1 MEKQKRYIRKYAIDD
16 SLTKNNICIDLEKSK
31 MFKPLKIFISY
42 GHTETVICEKICEC
56 LTQRGHTVWFD
67 ANDILPGADWRAS
80 IIDGIIGCDTFVA
93 GLSKHYLRDNSVCL
107 DELSIAIS
115 VKKGNVKTILLEDEN
130 EVCIPGLV
138 SNVQW
143 LDLHD
148 WNERILEENTF
159 NIWFQEKMRELIQTL
174 EAKPDRDFN
183 GQITFLREHL
193 HPNYSISKQAY
204 LLTKHYTERAW
215 LNDKV
220 DTWLD
225 SHGYG
230 KLCVIYGAPG
240 SGKSVFAANYMHYN
254 ARVAAAFF
262 CEYNHPQ
269 YNNTNNIIR
278 VLSYQ
283 LACRLPEYRVM
294 LSYLI
299 SEGAVNKMNESELFD
314 YLIVNSLNK
323 SYIGGHETMCIL
335 VDGLDECGDSQNNAL
350 AEVLAI
356 YAERLPSWLKILVFS
371 RAESS
376 VVASLLGRDCININ
390 LAENEEE
397 IQNDLITFVSGKL
410 KQNLDREIN
419 SVIIHAIVEKSEG
432 IFLYADLITQGLIDG
447 HITESDLEQI
457 PPGLNAIF
465 YHWFARAFD
474 SGSEYIDEYADA
486 LSVVIASKEPL
497 PKEELC
503 RLFGWKNRK
512 LATFM
517 RRLNGYLK
525 EDINLFGK
533 ETLDFSHLYIKEW
546 LCSKAAGRYQCSA
559 EDGIYELAQYCLKI
573 YSKSGCEG
581 LTEYE
586 ILNMRDWFLNTGIS
600 VEIIEKDSRLFW
612 KIMKLG
618 FSCDEDMKEQGAL
631 FCYKKADELLGKNIG
646 KESRSDK
653 ISALHMCGCSYK
665 KIGDFKRAEQSYRQE
680 YELVQMAELEN
691 DITTRDLLI
700 VYENYASFLKF
711 IGKYKDSAYLY
722 ERAILIIDQNK
733 DESFD
738 SNNQYYQQSHKIYS
752 DAAINY
758 RELNQPE
765 KSIEYFEKAIKCL
778 EKIDIPDNVDK
789 RNLIIQKVN
798 ICLVEEDIQ
807 KWEGHLELYKKYA
820 KIGEENNNLVDQA
833 YANSYIGT
841 EYLRQGNANDAK
853 VFLGVS
859 YRYFSEL
866 AVSSDDIKWIE
877 EEFISLTR
885 LAEIEYQL
893 TGDAELYEKAIITG
907 ETIVNKWF
915 PSSCVIALLLIYKDY
930 IIDNDDMARISS
942 IIENIILIAEKAKTE
957 ESYRLKGTLVNVLCS
972 VLERVDSFHIDVS
985 RRIDLYKYTLLY
997 ATRMADEDEIISLL
1011 EEIIGELISEVSDNL
1026 MYTELDD
1033 ETLCG
1038 LKGLGTQL
1046 ARSIDF
1052 YKRVFKNFNITLA
1065 VSAMRG
1071 LGYIY
1076 EKCRA
1081 YNEAYEA
1088 FYSAAILQRSNM
1100 KSELFSYRR
1109 VYFSLN
1115 DCGRMKVRLG
1125 FQNEAIELC
1134 KDAVKCINDMYE
1146 NGVPGDEDDKENL
1159 IMIKRSI
1166 RQLRKMKQDD
1176 IDIDESRIL
1185 VPQMKSN
1192 LMDYEEIKVWQK

>member
-1 MEKQKRYIRKYAIDD
+1 MEKQKSYIRKYTIDD
-16 SLTKNNICIDLEKSK
+16 SLTKNNVCIDLEKSET
-31 MFKPLKIFISY
+31 FRPLKIFISY

-67 ANDILPGADWRAS
+67 ANDILPGTDWRAS
-80 IIDGIIGCDTFVA
+80 IIDGIVGCDTFVA
-93 GLSKHYLRDNSVCL
+93 GLSKHYVRDNSVCL

-115 VKKGNVKTILLEDEN
+115 VKKGNVKTILLEDESN
-130 EVCIPGLV
+130 VCIPGSV

-148 WNERILEENTF
+148 WNERILEQNTF

-183 GQITFLREHL
+183 GQITSLREYL

-204 LLTKHYTERAW
+204 LLTKPYTERVW
-215 LNDKV
+215 LSNKV

-225 SHGYG
+225 NHDSG

-269 YNNTNNIIR
+269 YNSTNNIIR

-335 VDGLDECGDSQNNAL
+335 VDGLDECGDSQSNAL

-376 VVASLLGRDCININ
+376 VVASLLVRDCININ

-397 IQNDLITFVSGKL
+397 IQNDLINYVSGKL
-410 KQNLDREIN
+410 KQNLDHEIN
-419 SVIIHAIVEKSEG
+419 TVTIHAIVEKSEG

-447 HITESDLEQI
+447 QIIESDLEQI

-465 YHWFARAFD
+465 YHWFARVFD
-474 SGSEYIDEYADA
+474 SDSEYTDEYADA
-486 LSVVIASKEPL
+486 LGVIVASKEPL

-503 RLFGWKNRK
+503 RVFGWKNRK
-512 LATFM
+512 LAAFM

-525 EDINLFGK
+525 EHINLFGK
-533 ETLDFSHLYIKEW
+533 ETLEFSHLYIKEW
-546 LCSKAAGRYQCSA
+546 LCSKAAGRYQCSS
-559 EDGIYELAQYCLKI
+559 EDGIHVLAQYCLKI
-573 YSKSGCEG
+573 YSENGCEG

-586 ILNMRDWFLNTGIS
+586 ILNIRDFFLNDGIS
-600 VEIIEKDSRLFW
+600 IKIIEKDSSLFW
-612 KIMKLG
+612 KIMEFG
-618 FSCDEDMKEQGAL
+618 FSFDEYMKEAGAL
-631 FCYKKADELLGKNIG
+631 FCYQKADELLGKNVG
-646 KESRSDK
+646 KESRPDK
-653 ISALHMCGCSYK
+653 ISALHMCGCAYK
-665 KIGDFKRAEQSYRQE
+665 KTGDFKRAEQSYRQE
-680 YELVQMAELEN
+680 YKLVQIAELEN
-691 DITTRDLLI
+691 DITMRDLLI
-700 VYENYASFLKF
+700 VYEDYASFLNF
-711 IGKYKDSAYLY
+711 IGQYKDSADLY
-722 ERAILIIDQNK
+722 ERAILIINQGK

-738 SNNQYYQQSHKIYS
+738 SDNRYYQQCHKIYS
-752 DAAINY
+752 GAAINY
-758 RELNQPE
+758 RDLRQPE

-778 EKIDIPDNVDK
+778 EKSDIPDKVDK
-789 RNLIIQKVN
+789 RNIIIQKVN
-798 ICLVEEDIQ
+798 ICLVEEDLQ
-807 KWEGHLELYKKYA
+807 KWEGHLEIYKKYLE
-820 KIGEENNNLVDQA
+820 IGKENDSLVDQA
-833 YANSYIGT
+833 YANSYMGM
-841 EYLRQGNANDAK
+841 EYLRQGNDNEAK
-853 VFLGVS
+853 TFLSAS
-859 YRYFSEL
+859 YRCFSEL
-866 AVSSDDIKWIE
+866 AVSSDNIKWIE
-877 EEFISLTR
+877 EEFLSLTR
-885 LAEIEYQL
+885 LAKIEYQL
-893 TGDAELYEKAIITG
+893 TGDVKLYEKALITG

-915 PSSCVIALLLIYKDY
+915 PPSCVIALLLTYENY
-930 IIDNDDMARISS
+930 IIDNKDITRISS
-942 IIENIILIAEKAKTE
+942 IIESIILIAEKAKAE
-957 ESYRLKGTLVNVLCS
+957 ESYRLTGTLAYVLCS
-972 VLERVDSFHIDVS
+972 ILKRVDLFRLDVLC
-985 RRIDLYKYTLLY
+985 RIDLYKYTLLY
-997 ATRMADEDEIISLL
+997 VTRMADGDERISLL
-1011 EEIIGELISEVSDNL
+1011 EEIIDELIYEVSDNL
-1026 MYTELDD
+1026 VCAKLDD
-1033 ETLCG
+1033 EALCG

-1046 ARSIDF
+1046 ERSIDS
-1052 YKRVFKNFNITLA
+1052 YKRVCKNFDIALA

-1071 LGYIY
+1071 LGCIY
-1076 EKCRA
+1076 EKCKA

-1088 FYSAAILQRSNM
+1088 FYSAVMLQCSNM

-1115 DCGRMKVRLG
+1115 DCGRMKIRLG
-1125 FQNEAIELC
+1125 FQDEAIELC
-1134 KDAVKCINDMYE
+1134 EAAVKCINNMYE
-1146 NGVPGDEDDKENL
+1146 NGVVGDENDKENL
-1159 IMIKRSI
+1159 MMIKNSI
-1166 RQLRKMKQDD
+1166 RQLK
-1176 IDIDESRIL
+1176 
-1185 VPQMKSN
+1185 
-1192 LMDYEEIKVWQK
+1192 EIE